1 MNKEKTMFRSK
12 EEKMTMIK
20 KEKER
25 MLTNNTHARR
35 KIDSRAIARV
45 RGDQCAPPL
54 TR

>member
-1 MNKEKTMFRSK
+1 MFRSK
-12 EEKMTMIK
+12 QERMIK
-20 KEKER
+20 KEEER

-45 RGDQCAPPL
+45 RGDQRAPPL